1 MEVMNLSKDDIAII
15 KMAILYFS
23 KGIDAIEDLS
33 PDGSYE
39 FVEVIADDD
48 DSLIMSDLQAFVNL
62 LKKLA
67 K

>member
-1 MEVMNLSKDDIAII
+1 MEVMNLSKDDKTII

-33 PDGSYE
+33 PDGSHE
-39 FVEVIADDD
+39 LAEAMTADN
-48 DSLIMSDLQAFVNL
+48 DSSLMGDLQAFVNL

>member
-1 MEVMNLSKDDIAII
+1 MSKDDKTII

-33 PDGSYE
+33 PDGSHE
-39 FVEVIADDD
+39 LAEAIADDD
-48 DSLIMSDLQAFVNL
+48 DSLIVSDLQAFVNL